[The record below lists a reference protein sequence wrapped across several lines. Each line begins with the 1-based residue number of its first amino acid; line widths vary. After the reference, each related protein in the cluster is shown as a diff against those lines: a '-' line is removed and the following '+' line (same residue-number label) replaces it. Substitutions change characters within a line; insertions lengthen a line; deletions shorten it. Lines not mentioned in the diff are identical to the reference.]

1 MGIKKITI
9 SQQRNKCIGCGACVT
24 AARKYWKMNNED
36 GLADLIDG
44 EVTSNGMVTA
54 KVDEADYEQ
63 NKKAA
68 DACPVN
74 IIRLT

>member
-9 SQQRNKCIGCGACVT
+9 SHKRNKCIGCGACVT
-24 AARKYWKMNNED
+24 AASKYWKMNNED
-36 GLADLIDG
+36 GLADLVGGKINKNGVVSAEID
-44 EVTSNGMVTA
+44 EI
-54 KVDEADYEQ
+54 DYEV

-74 IIRLT
+74 IIEIN